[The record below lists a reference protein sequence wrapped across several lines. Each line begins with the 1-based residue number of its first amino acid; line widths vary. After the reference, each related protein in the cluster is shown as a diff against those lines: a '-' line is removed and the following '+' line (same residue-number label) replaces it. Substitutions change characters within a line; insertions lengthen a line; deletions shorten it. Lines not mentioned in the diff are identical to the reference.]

1 MIIDHTDERYIK
13 RRDSIG
19 LHRYNGAYYYS
30 KEIVKNIIPNV
41 KTDRHWITV
50 KVPGEGFD
58 HSILFVHDNVDFER
72 TYEYMLQ
79 YDDVLYVVGLPDMIE
94 IAEKYGRTIYIPLSV
109 DIEYVETFKRE
120 KDRGTAFAG
129 RDEWRGGLHF
139 PQETDFVEMLP
150 REQFLSE
157 MARYENIY
165 AVSRA
170 AIEAKILGCNVLPF
184 HPRFPDP
191 ELFKVIDNKDAA
203 KLLQRELDA
212 IDGATK

>member
-72 TYEYMLQ
+72 TY
-79 YDDVLYVVGLPDMIE
+79 
-94 IAEKYGRTIYIPLSV
+94 
-109 DIEYVETFKRE
+109 
-120 KDRGTAFAG
+120 
-129 RDEWRGGLHF
+129 
-139 PQETDFVEMLP
+139 
-150 REQFLSE
+150 
-157 MARYENIY
+157 
-165 AVSRA
+165 
-170 AIEAKILGCNVLPF
+170 
-184 HPRFPDP
+184 
-191 ELFKVIDNKDAA
+191 
-203 KLLQRELDA
+203 
-212 IDGATK
+212 